1 MPGKSHTRATAI
13 FLPFCSL
20 HPNEPT
26 QPRATLYNRVQRN
39 WGCVAITLTPSGT
52 VSRALATLGHFSRGF
67 CSLCVNRSD
76 APERDY
82 EKLVTVDP
90 FIYETLLGQVL
101 RYTLKLFQVANAS
114 LLHDLRP
121 RDVHSGFV
129 PRICDGCSKD
139 VKRVP

>member
-1 MPGKSHTRATAI
+1 MPGKSYTRATAI

-26 QPRATLYNRVQRN
+26 QPRATLYRVQRT
-39 WGCVAITLTPSGT
+39 WECVAILTLRDHIAGFS
-52 VSRALATLGHFSRGF
+52 ATLGGFSQGF
-67 CSLCVNRSD
+67 CGLCANRSD

-90 FIYETLLGQVL
+90 FIYETPFGEVL
-101 RYTLKLFQVANAS
+101 RYTLELFQVADAS
-114 LLHDLRP
+114 LFHDLRP

-139 VKRVP
+139 LKRF

>member
-1 MPGKSHTRATAI
+1 MSGKSYTRATAI

-20 HPNEPT
+20 QPKEPT
-26 QPRATLYNRVQRN
+26 QPRATLYRVQRN
-39 WGCVAITLTPSGT
+39 WGCVAITHPPGPYRGL
-52 VSRALATLGHFSRGF
+52 LATLGGFSRDF
-67 CSLCVNRSD
+67 CGRCGNRSD

-90 FIYETLLGQVL
+90 FIYETLFGQVL
-101 RYTLKLFQVANAS
+101 RYTLELFQVADAS
-114 LLHDLRP
+114 LLHNLRP

-139 VKRVP
+139 VKRFL